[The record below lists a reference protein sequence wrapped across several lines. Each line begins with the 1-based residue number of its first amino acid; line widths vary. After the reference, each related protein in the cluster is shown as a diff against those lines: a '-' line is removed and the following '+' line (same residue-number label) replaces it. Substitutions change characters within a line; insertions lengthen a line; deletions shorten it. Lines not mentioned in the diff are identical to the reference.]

1 MGHIHMDE
9 QIYRFWKLE
18 RNAARGF
25 TPFVLDYADLG
36 DLSPIQ
42 RLVQLDTPQ
51 ADLVGKRH

>member
-1 MGHIHMDE
+1 MDE

-25 TPFVLDYADLG
+25 TPSVIDDADLG
-36 DLSPIQ
+36 DLSPVQ
-42 RLVQLDTPQ
+42 RSIQLDTTQ